1 MLAQYL
7 KAFFITLACFSV
19 GILSGVVVAEESQ
32 QEVVDPYDGF
42 YTFSMNLHR
51 IQNNYIEV
59 IPTRD
64 LIYNAISGMMTA
76 LDEHSMYFPPE
87 EYEQFKSSRETW
99 SVGVGIQMNNERVIT
114 DVLPQGPAAVSG
126 LRVGDQLS
134 KINDASIENWSLS
147 RIHEIFKQKKGT
159 QIKIEVLRSFE
170 PIETTLTI
178 DEIQTPNHQ
187 IHEIEP
193 GYYYIAIKRFSGDVG
208 KVVIGELTSLKKG
221 SAIGIKGL
229 ILDLRNNPGGNVLD
243 GIALTDAFLKEGHI
257 STLSYRD
264 EKRNQRYD
272 AVDKIDDFTTEEIV
286 VLINSGSAS
295 AAELV
300 AGALQFNKRA
310 TIVGT
315 PSFGKGSVQKLYT
328 SDNEALKLT
337 VGQFTAGDLLVS
349 KNNPIQPDVLI
360 EPIIVDPKRA
370 LRELIEQSSLSKRE
384 KENML
389 IPLSQ
394 LPARPS
400 SVSIPWHTDMNSKMS
415 QDPMLVSAWTV
426 LQQ

>member
-7 KAFFITLACFSV
+7 KAFFMTLACFSI

-32 QEVVDPYDGF
+32 QEVIDPYDGF

-51 IQNNYIEV
+51 IQNNYIED

-64 LIYNAISGMMTA
+64 LIYNAISGMMDA
-76 LDEHSMYFPPE
+76 LDEHSIYFPPE

-114 DVLPQGPAAVSG
+114 EILPQGPAAVSG
-126 LRVGDQLS
+126 LRVGDQVT
-134 KINDASIENWSLS
+134 KINSESVEDWGLS
-147 RIHEIFKQKKGT
+147 QIHEVFKQKKGT
-159 QIKIEVLRSFE
+159 QIQIEVLRSFE
-170 PIETTLTI
+170 PLETTITI

-193 GYYYIAIKRFSGDVG
+193 GYFYVAIKRFSGDIG
-208 KVVIGELTSLKKG
+208 KVVLGELANLKKE
-221 SAIGIKGL
+221 SAVGIKGF

-257 STLSYRD
+257 STLSYRN

-272 AVDKIDDFTTEEIV
+272 AVDKIEDFTAEKIV

-310 TIVGT
+310 TLVGT

-337 VGQFTAGDLLVS
+337 VGQFTAGDQLVS
-349 KNNPIQPDVLI
+349 KNNPIQPDVLV
-360 EPIIVDPKRA
+360 EPTIVDPKRA
-370 LRELIEQSSLSKRE
+370 LQELIEQSSLSKRE

-400 SVSIPWHTDMNSKMS
+400 SVTISWHTDMNSKMS
-415 QDPMLVSAWTV
+415 QDPMLIAAWNV